1 MSNYRYLKFKI
12 SDDLSGISSYRGTI
26 NGKFILMEY
35 DYKTNSLV
43 YDFNDEI
50 NTTETE
56 NNLKIIVV
64 DNVGNSTTFE
74 GTFFRKN

>member
-1 MSNYRYLKFKI
+1 MSSENELIFKI
-12 SDDLSGISSYRGTI
+12 EDELTNIGGYRATI

-35 DYKTNSLV
+35 DYKTDRLV
-43 YDFNDEI
+43 YYFEDDI
-50 NTTETE
+50 IKETE
-56 NNLKIIVV
+56 NKLKLIVL